1 MKAVVLAIKVNRKG
15 ERALAINKVK
25 SENQVT
31 ENVAGYLMVGST
43 PSANQSLQQTGVVAV
58 CFLQGQCAAAKLNR
72 YVLQEV
78 W

>member
-25 SENQVT
+25 SENQSAAS
-31 ENVAGYLMVGST
+31 EMGCFGESST
-43 PSANQSLQQTGVVAV
+43 PSANQSFQQTGDVAV

-72 YVLQEV
+72 
-78 W
+78 